1 MSRSAGGFVWLFVK
15 ITLLLNMDKEEA
27 NFNMR
32 GSIFD
37 TELVLETAKIE
48 QKYERQ
54 QRACDLP
61 RNFAGN

>member
-15 ITLLLNMDKEEA
+15 IILLLNMDKEEA

-37 TELVLETAKIE
+37 TELVFETAKIE